1 MAKAGRQTSKKR
13 ARQPRRQLRF
23 ALDEVFPQDKADALR
38 RWLADE
44 KTTLAAARKKAKQLD
59 AGRREIDRYIAIRDN
74 QMRPPWRDAPARR
87 AKPKRKAKQKDDR
100 HQFDYLGVRAVAGG
114 ACKEGIDDRPG
125 LFYDRVRGLCAL
137 HQPRIQAPPDR
148 RTMGRYV
155 GDIYRNAKR
164 AARKRRHSKR

>member
-13 ARQPRRQLRF
+13 ARRPRCSPCFDPTSATER
-23 ALDEVFPQDKADALR
+23 E
-38 RWLADE
+38 W
-44 KTTLAAARKKAKQLD
+44 AKQLD
-59 AGRREIDRYIAIRDN
+59 AGRREIDRWIMIRDN
-74 QMRPPWRDAPARR
+74 PIRPPWMAAPRR
-87 AKPKRKAKQKDDR
+87 RPKEPQRKAKQKGDQ
-100 HQFDYLGVRAVAGG
+100 HQFDYLGIRAIAKE

-137 HQPRIQAPPDR
+137 RQPRIKVPSNR

-164 AARKRRHSKR
+164 AK